1 MAAGL
6 GLTARRRQASGG
18 ALFGIELY
26 AKNHDI
32 GIMRHKSFFGGLACV
47 ILMATSTLSCA
58 KPAPT
63 KALPS
68 AKPALWK
75 LADADTTI
83 YLFGTIHV
91 LPQNYQWRTKAFNAA
106 VAKADTLVL
115 EVADLDDT
123 AKTAEVFTRLAM
135 SPGLPPVL
143 DRVPADKRAGIK
155 ALIDKAGFPPAALG
169 QFESWAVA
177 ITLAGGMLKDL
188 KLSPDNGVERALT
201 TQFVAAK
208 KPVIGL
214 ETTELQLGIFDKL
227 PEEDQRIFLSSLADE
242 VGDPKAEFDKM
253 LGAWR
258 SGDDKAIALTFD
270 DELRV
275 SPELTNALLTN
286 RNANW
291 TAWLTKRLDT
301 PGTVIVAVGAG
312 HLAGPESVQA
322 MLAKQGI
329 KVTRVQ

>member
-1 MAAGL
+1 MAPI
-6 GLTARRRQASGG
+6 
-18 ALFGIELY
+18 GIELY
-26 AKNHDI
+26 LQNDNI
-32 GIMRHKSFFGGLACV
+32 EIMNHKSIFAALGCAL
-47 ILMATSTLSCA
+47 LLSTATASCA
-58 KPAPT
+58 KPAPS
-63 KALPS
+63 KPAAS

-115 EVADLDDT
+115 EVADLGDT
-123 AKTAEVFTRLAM
+123 EKTAAVFTKLAM

-143 DRVPADKRAGIK
+143 DRVPADKRPGLK

-188 KLSPDNGVERALT
+188 NLSPDNGVERALT
-201 TQFVAAK
+201 TQFTAAK

-227 PEEDQRIFLSSLADE
+227 PEAAQRTFLSSLADE
-242 VGDPKAEFDKM
+242 EGDPKAEFDKM
-253 LGAWR
+253 LNAWR
-258 SGDDKAIALTFD
+258 TGNDKAIAMTFD
-270 DELRV
+270 DELRT

-291 TAWLTKRLDT
+291 TAWLAKRLDT

>member
-1 MAAGL
+1 MLPATLFAAW
-6 GLTARRRQASGG
+6 LTGWLAVRNKNGEI
-18 ALFGIELY
+18 ALM
-26 AKNHDI
+26 N
-32 GIMRHKSFFGGLACV
+32 HKSIFAALGCAL
-47 ILMATSTLSCA
+47 LLSTATVSCA
-58 KPAPT
+58 KPAPS
-63 KALPS
+63 KPAPR

-91 LPQNYQWRTKAFNAA
+91 LPKGYNWRTKAFNAA
-106 VAKADTLVL
+106 AAKADTLVL
-115 EVADLDDT
+115 EVADLGDN
-123 AKTAEVFTRLAM
+123 AKTAAVFTKLAM

-143 DRVPADKRAGIK
+143 DRVPADKRAGLK
-155 ALIDKAGFPPAALG
+155 ALIDKVGFPPSALA

-188 KLSPDNGVERALT
+188 YLSPDDGVERSLT
-201 TQFVAAK
+201 EQFTATK

-227 PEEDQRIFLSSLADE
+227 PEDAQRSFLAGLADE
-242 VGDPKAEFDKM
+242 QGDPKAEFDTM
-253 LGAWR
+253 LSAWR

-270 DELRV
+270 DELRA
-275 SPELTNALLTN
+275 SPELLNALLTK

-291 TAWLTKRLDT
+291 TTWLKNRLDT
-301 PGTVIVAVGAG
+301 PGTVMVAVGAG